1 MKHEK
6 LGKALE
12 ELGLEE
18 SEARLYLTML
28 GAGPTTV
35 LQLSRAS
42 GMKRANI
49 YNLIDRLVELGLAR
63 IEPRGFKRVFV
74 AEDPENLKV
83 LLQRKKKALEETLP
97 FLQELSQNKGGTAFI
112 KYYQGLNAIREV
124 YESLLRE
131 VRPKDEYLV
140 LSNQEAWEALD
151 PDFFPDFQ
159 VRRGK
164 LPINIR
170 LIFQRTAS
178 SLQSYQFQKN
188 INAKIRLLEEN
199 TTLTT
204 NLIILPHKVVIH
216 QLVAPH
222 LAIVIENQNVVKMH
236 REMFEIIWQTLSE

>member
-1 MKHEK
+1 MKYEK
-6 LGKALE
+6 LEKSLK

-18 SEARLYLTML
+18 NEAKLYLAML
-28 GAGPTTV
+28 GTGPTTV
-35 LQLSRAS
+35 LELARAS

-49 YNLIDRLVELGLAR
+49 YNLIDRLAELGLAR

-97 FLQELSQNKGGTAFI
+97 FLQELAQNKGGTTFI

-124 YESLLRE
+124 YEGLLKE
-131 VRPKDEYLV
+131 VNPKDDYLV

-151 PDFFPDFQ
+151 PDFFPSFQ
-159 VRRGK
+159 TRRAK
-164 LPINIR
+164 LPVNIR
-170 LIFQRTAS
+170 LIFQKTPS
-178 SLQSYQFQKN
+178 SIHSQKFQKN
-188 INAKIRLLEEN
+188 INAKIRLLDDS

-204 NLIILPHKVVIH
+204 NLIVLPHKVVIH

-236 REMFEIIWQTLSE
+236 KEMFEIIWSSLPE